1 MGDWTESRSP
11 GTKFSSEWPL
21 MNPSFPCGTKFNRF
35 LRPFSVIL
43 TENMDWQEFRVTS
56 FPLKLIA
63 IYLTVSIV
71 SSINAFVLGTFLR
84 VHMAEGLSIGLQ
96 EPLTEVWDC
105 CASPEEFGCLSSSWS
120 SHYSHA
126 EVFSLLDSRKFLA
139 KKDISTYLK
148 RNSKPR
154 KRSLK

>member
-1 MGDWTESRSP
+1 
-11 GTKFSSEWPL
+11 
-21 MNPSFPCGTKFNRF
+21 MNPSFPCGTKCNRF
-35 LRPFSVIL
+35 LRPFSVIR
-43 TENMDWQEFRVTS
+43 TENMDLPQEFRVTS

-84 VHMAEGLSIGLQ
+84 VHMDEGLSIRLR

-105 CASPEEFGCLSSSWS
+105 CAPHEEFGCLSSSWS
-120 SHYSHA
+120 SHSRA
-126 EVFSLLDSRKFLA
+126 GVFSLLDSRKFLA

-148 RNSKPR
+148 RNSKSR